1 MAGEPVKGQS
11 LTEED
16 KFWLEQGKEF
26 VKSSIPAIQDAGKQ
40 LITMLTTMQ
49 GIYLAA
55 VAYSEFTKKLDTVPV
70 WQHLVLALPL
80 LIWLCALYFALNIFR
95 SKGYEI
101 HLNAPDEIQQTLDK
115 IASFKQNNLNWTYY
129 LIVLGFL
136 VAVFNIVFYFAKIA
150 K

>member
-1 MAGEPVKGQS
+1 MDEPIKGQS
-11 LTEED
+11 LTKED

-26 VKSSIPAIQDAGKQ
+26 VKNSIPTIQDSGKQ

-55 VAYSEFTKKLDTVPV
+55 FAYSEFMKKPGSVPV

-80 LIWLCALYFALNIFR
+80 LIWLCALYFALSIFR
-95 SKGYEI
+95 TKEHDIY
-101 HLNAPDEIQQTLDK
+101 LNAPDEIKRKLDE
-115 IASFKQNNLNWTYY
+115 IASFKQKNLNRTYY

-136 VAVFNIVFYFAKIA
+136 VAVFNIVFYFTKIA
-150 K
+150 Q